1 MRINNNEFQKNANT
15 SLVAQLIW
23 RTPGISR
30 VDIARHLNL
39 YRSTVTNIIS
49 SLIENKVVYEGEEG
63 SAMSRGG
70 RKPITL
76 YLNDKFG
83 VVAGFE
89 IQPSHYRLVILD
101 ITGKTLFREQGKL
114 AEKDFEAVII
124 HLMEIVLAQVE
135 ILQLPLIAV
144 VVGIPGIVETDRGII
159 RYAEPFNV
167 RDFDVCS
174 FVRAR
179 YDVLVF
185 VENDANCAAWLNL
198 TVNRSSGLGDFLCM
212 IADYHEDN
220 DQFDD
225 RAGIGVGIGLCLDGR
240 VYHGSHHSSGEIR
253 TLSWREGL
261 DGQTGLPESLLIKTV
276 DDSEAWAAFMVD
288 LFSSLVPV
296 ISVLDPQVLFVH
308 GNPFSDET
316 KLMGL
321 LDAACPQ
328 FNEVLKLVNCRLII
342 DTSDSN
348 AVAKG
353 AAMMFLQKL
362 FAVPELS
369 DYESKT
375 HFEWED
381 VFKQVF
387 PAKKNYVKLQQE
399 ELDG

>member
-49 SLIENKVVYEGEEG
+49 SLIENQVVYEGEEG

-101 ITGKTLFREQGKL
+101 LTGKTLFREQGKL
-114 AEKDFEAVII
+114 AEMDFETIII

-144 VVGIPGIVETDRGII
+144 VAGIPGIVETDRGVI
-159 RYAEPFNV
+159 RYAEPFGI
-167 RDFDVCS
+167 RDFDFHS

-220 DQFDD
+220 NQFDD

-276 DDSEAWAAFMVD
+276 DDPEAWAAFMVD

-296 ISVLDPQVLFVH
+296 ISVLDPRVLFVH
-308 GNPFSDET
+308 GKPFCDEA
-316 KLMGL
+316 KLLGL
-321 LDAACPQ
+321 LEAACPQ
-328 FNEVLKLVNCRLII
+328 FNEVLKLVGCRLII